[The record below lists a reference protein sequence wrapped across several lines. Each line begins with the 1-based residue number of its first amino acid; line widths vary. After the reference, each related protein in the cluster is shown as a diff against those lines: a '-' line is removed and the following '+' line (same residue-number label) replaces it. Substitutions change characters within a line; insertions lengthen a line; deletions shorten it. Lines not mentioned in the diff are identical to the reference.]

1 MVGLTGSGQTDGD
14 GNETG
19 ELLRCNKGHYLH
31 MDYRRADRVGDVI
44 LQELAYLLQRKVK
57 DPRLENITLTQV
69 QVSADLRHARV
80 FYSVLAT
87 DEMKV
92 AVAAGLESAR
102 GYLKRELG
110 RRLQLRYMPDIVFCY
125 DDSLD
130 HGSRIHRL
138 LTELKKTDL
147 A

>member
-1 MVGLTGSGQTDGD
+1 MVAQPAATKPRGN
-14 GNETG
+14 GNERR
-19 ELLRCNKGHYLH
+19 ELVTCNKGRYLH

-57 DPRLENITLTQV
+57 DPRLEGITLTRV

-87 DEMKV
+87 DEVKV
-92 AVAAGLESAR
+92 AVAAGLDSAR
-102 GYLKRELG
+102 GYLKRQLG
-110 RRLQLRYMPDIVFCY
+110 RRLQLRYMPDVIFCY

-130 HGSRIHRL
+130 YGSRIQRL
-138 LTELKKTDL
+138 LTELKKSDL

>member
-1 MVGLTGSGQTDGD
+1 MVAQPYGRSEGD
-14 GNETG
+14 GNETR
-19 ELLRCNKGHYLH
+19 ELVSRDKGHCLP

-57 DPRLENITLTQV
+57 DPRLEGITLTRV

-87 DEMKV
+87 DEVKV
-92 AVAAGLESAR
+92 AVAAGLDSAR

-130 HGSRIHRL
+130 YGSRIHRL
-138 LTELKKTDL
+138 LKELKKSDL
-147 A
+147 P

>member
-1 MVGLTGSGQTDGD
+1 
-14 GNETG
+14 
-19 ELLRCNKGHYLH
+19 

-44 LQELAYLLQRKVK
+44 LQELAFLLQRKVK
-57 DPRLENITLTQV
+57 DPRLEGITLTRV
-69 QVSADLRHARV
+69 QVNADLRHARV

-87 DEMKV
+87 DEV
-92 AVAAGLESAR
+92 RAAVAAGLDSAR

-110 RRLQLRYMPDIVFCY
+110 SRLKLRYMPEIIFCY

-130 HGSRIHRL
+130 HGSRIHRIL
-138 LTELKKTDL
+138 SELKKSDV

>member
-1 MVGLTGSGQTDGD
+1 
-14 GNETG
+14 
-19 ELLRCNKGHYLH
+19 

-57 DPRLENITLTQV
+57 DPRLEGITLTRV

-87 DEMKV
+87 DEVKV
-92 AVAAGLESAR
+92 AVASGLDSAR

-110 RRLQLRYMPDIVFCY
+110 RRLQLRYMPDILFSY

-130 HGSRIHRL
+130 CGSRIHRL
-138 LTELKKTDL
+138 LTELKKSDL

>member
-1 MVGLTGSGQTDGD
+1 MGD
-14 GNETG
+14 DRVERESNETG
-19 ELLRCNKGHYLH
+19 ELLGCDKGYYLH

-57 DPRLENITLTQV
+57 DPRLEGITLTRV

-87 DEMKV
+87 DEVKV
-92 AVAAGLESAR
+92 AVASGLGSAR

-110 RRLQLRYMPDIVFCY
+110 RRLQLRYMPDLVFCY

-130 HGSRIHRL
+130 YGSRIHRL
-138 LTELKKTDL
+138 LTELKKSDL
-147 A
+147 T

>member
-1 MVGLTGSGQTDGD
+1 
-14 GNETG
+14 
-19 ELLRCNKGHYLH
+19 
-31 MDYRRADRVGDVI
+31 MDYRRADRVGDVM
-44 LQELAYLLQRKVK
+44 LQELAYLLQRRVK
-57 DPRLENITLTQV
+57 DPRLEGITLTRV

-80 FYSVLAT
+80 FYSVLGT
-87 DEMKV
+87 DEVKV
-92 AVAAGLESAR
+92 AVASGLDSAR

-130 HGSRIHRL
+130 YGSRIHRL
-138 LTELKKTDL
+138 LTELKKSDS